1 MSQPVALVMAKA
13 PVPGRV
19 KTRLGASTGMQRAA
33 ELALAALFDTLDACT
48 DVFGADRCYLALD
61 GAVSEAVGSAALELR
76 LRDWTVLAQR
86 GAGFGERLAHAHH
99 DVGDL
104 AGTPVVQIG
113 MDTPQV
119 GVDNDLNEVIT
130 ALLDSDA
137 VLGPAE
143 DGGWWVLGLK
153 DPRFASVLPAVTMST
168 ARTCEDT
175 RQALVSAGATV
186 AIVRTLR
193 DVDTIADAEAVASS
207 APLGLF
213 ARAWADHTVADHT
226 VGVML

>member
-19 KTRLGASTGMQRAA
+19 KTRLGATTGMQRAA
-33 ELALAALFDTLDACT
+33 ELALAALFDTLDGCE
-48 DVFGADRCYLALD
+48 DVFGASRCYLALD
-61 GAVSEAVGSAALELR
+61 GALSEALGSAALELR

-86 GAGFGERLAHAHH
+86 GAGFGQRLANAHH

-104 AGTPVVQIG
+104 AGAPVVQIG

-119 GVDNDLNEVIT
+119 AGDNDLDDVIA
-130 ALLDSDA
+130 ALHDSDA

-143 DGGWWVLGLK
+143 DGGWWVLGLN
-153 DPRFASVLPAVTMST
+153 DPTFASVLPAVTMST
-168 ARTCEDT
+168 PRTCEDT
-175 RQALVSAGATV
+175 RQALLSVGATV
-186 AIVRTLR
+186 AIVGTLR
-193 DVDTIADAEAVASS
+193 DVDTVADAEAVASS

-213 ARAWADHTVADHT
+213 ARAWANQTA
-226 VGVML
+226 GVML